1 MINPEKL
8 NPEAEVNLG
17 GRWLKFRQRRFQDGR
32 TVYDCVDAQGCFRTY
47 SRDQMAEAKEL
58 RDRVADARHALI
70 LRCDTV
76 AANLSALPKP
86 PSHASEIDAALYLLN
101 EVATYLRRL

>member
-58 RDRVADARHALI
+58 RDRVADARQQLI
-70 LRCDTV
+70 MRCD
-76 AANLSALPKP
+76 LSARAL
-86 PSHASEIDAALYLLN
+86 AALPAPRAPEVVTAAHVLN